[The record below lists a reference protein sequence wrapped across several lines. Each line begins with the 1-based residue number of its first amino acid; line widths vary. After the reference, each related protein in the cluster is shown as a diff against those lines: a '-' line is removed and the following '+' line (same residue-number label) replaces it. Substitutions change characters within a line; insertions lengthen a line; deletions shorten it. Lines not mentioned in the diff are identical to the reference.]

1 LRLGLRYSVLTSYP
15 ATCLGELTENF
26 DELHKL
32 RTKDYYERHRPAQAQ

>member
-1 LRLGLRYSVLTSYP
+1 VLTSYP